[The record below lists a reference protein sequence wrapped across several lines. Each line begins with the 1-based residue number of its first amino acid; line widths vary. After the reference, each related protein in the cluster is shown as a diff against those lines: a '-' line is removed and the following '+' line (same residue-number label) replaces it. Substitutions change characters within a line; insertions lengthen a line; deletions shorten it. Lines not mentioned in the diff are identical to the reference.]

1 MLSLSITGFWII
13 FWFIPKLTECRIQD
27 KFVTIARCRSVCL
40 DLFSSNK
47 DCDDKEFLKHIKER
61 LLILFDGLQSP
72 NTQNL
77 DVKLDV
83 TLNFLEY
90 LLARIDEKLNEK

>member
-1 MLSLSITGFWII
+1 MDLKETILETLQELEEEEITEQINA
-13 FWFIPKLTECRIQD
+13 PKEEC
-27 KFVTIARCRSVCL
+27 
-40 DLFSSNK
+40 
-47 DCDDKEFLKHIKER
+47 DKEFLKHLRER
-61 LLILFDGLQSP
+61 ILVLFDGLQSP

-90 LLARIDEKLNEK
+90 LLAKIEEKLSQK

>member
-1 MLSLSITGFWII
+1 MDLKEKILETLQEIEEED
-13 FWFIPKLTECRIQD
+13 FIEEFEHSKENC
-27 KFVTIARCRSVCL
+27 
-40 DLFSSNK
+40 
-47 DCDDKEFLKHIKER
+47 DKEFLKHLRER
-61 LLILFDGLQSP
+61 LLVLFDGLQSP

-90 LLARIDEKLNEK
+90 LLAKIEEKLSQK

>member
-1 MLSLSITGFWII
+1 MDI
-13 FWFIPKLTECRIQD
+13 KE
-27 KFVTIARCRSVCL
+27 TILETLQELEEENILVEDEKKES
-40 DLFSSNK
+40 
-47 DCDDKEFLKHIKER
+47 CDRKFLKHIKER
-61 LLILFDGLQSP
+61 LLILFEGLQSP

-90 LLARIDEKLNEK
+90 LLVKIEEKLNES

>member
-1 MLSLSITGFWII
+1 MSEDKMDIKETILETLQELEENSIVVENNI
-13 FWFIPKLTECRIQD
+13 
-27 KFVTIARCRSVCL
+27 
-40 DLFSSNK
+40 NK
-47 DCDDKEFLKHIKER
+47 NGCEDKEFLSHVKER
-61 LLILFDGLQSP
+61 LLILFEGLQSP

-90 LLARIDEKLNEK
+90 LLVKIDEKLNK